1 MENLVFESEAD
12 LDKFLEGKIKLGHGF
27 EGDCYLLEGKWVLKR
42 FKTPHN
48 IDFSEDYL
56 QFRNVKI
63 DNVSFVKYV
72 VHAEG
77 YLAGVITPYIKGVD
91 IYKFPLAREEISK
104 VASATQNMTLT
115 IQKLNNAGIWTWDV
129 HNKNIIYHNKKLGII
144 DTIMFEWLKDDLS
157 KERWNWFI
165 MRTIILSAF
174 GNNVPKYLEMM
185 KSTFRNY
192 SKDIE
197 MLKNPREL
205 LLGVKAQLEEFLQI
219 PVERFSDAEE
229 PLRRILE
236 K

>member
-1 MENLVFESEAD
+1 
-12 LDKFLEGKIKLGHGF
+12 
-27 EGDCYLLEGKWVLKR
+27 
-42 FKTPHN
+42 
-48 IDFSEDYL
+48 
-56 QFRNVKI
+56 
-63 DNVSFVKYV
+63 
-72 VHAEG
+72 
-77 YLAGVITPYIKGVD
+77 
-91 IYKFPLAREEISK
+91 
-104 VASATQNMTLT
+104 MTLT

-192 SKDIE
+192 SKDME